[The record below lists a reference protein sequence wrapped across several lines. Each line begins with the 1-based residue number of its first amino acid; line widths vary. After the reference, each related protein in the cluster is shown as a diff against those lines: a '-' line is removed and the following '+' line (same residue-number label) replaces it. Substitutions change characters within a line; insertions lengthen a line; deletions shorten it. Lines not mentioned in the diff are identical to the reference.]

1 MVLFTVNNMS
11 SPTSSYHITTET
23 PLADASG
30 TLQNAYILT
39 LTLPVNVPIGTTPSY
54 TSIATNI
61 NGAISTNYLATT
73 SLNTSGIN
81 LIMSDGTTN
90 TIFDSV

>member
-30 TLQNAYILT
+30 TLQNASILT
-39 LTLPVNVPIGTTPSY
+39 LTLPVMFQ
-54 TSIATNI
+54 
-61 NGAISTNYLATT
+61 LAQ
-73 SLNTSGIN
+73 LQVLQVLLQYKWCYFNE
-81 LIMSDGTTN
+81 
-90 TIFDSV
+90 